1 MSLFYLILFI
11 VFVILILKMIK
22 TELPKR
28 LKKEREIWELEKY
41 KNTNYE
47 INTINS
53 DKGNL
58 YNTIKIEKTKK
69 EIFEENRRKR
79 AREHYINT
87 EKKGKEYELH
97 VAEHFRKQG
106 YKVKE
111 HGLINGRA
119 DSGIDV
125 IAMKDKEIT
134 LIQCK
139 NWKKDSKY
147 KVDHNMLKAF
157 IGNTTEFL
165 EKNKDKADGYSIKR
179 LFVTSNDTLDES
191 ARHFI
196 KDSNLLEH
204 KIIPIEV

>member
-1 MSLFYLILFI
+1 
-11 VFVILILKMIK
+11 
-22 TELPKR
+22 
-28 LKKEREIWELEKY
+28 
-41 KNTNYE
+41 
-47 INTINS
+47 
-53 DKGNL
+53 
-58 YNTIKIEKTKK
+58 
-69 EIFEENRRKR
+69 
-79 AREHYINT
+79 
-87 EKKGKEYELH
+87 
-97 VAEHFRKQG
+97 
-106 YKVKE
+106 
-111 HGLINGRA
+111 
-119 DSGIDV
+119 
-125 IAMKDKEIT
+125 MKDKEIT